1 MTDEDMI
8 TGEVITM
15 VREPFA
21 GVRMTIPAGA
31 VIARGRSIRRH
42 RRQGLAAAGAAAA
55 AAVALVIFAVLPGQ
69 GTRPAAVR
77 LAAWTVTTEPSGI
90 VAVTIRDLRDPAGLQ
105 RALQAHG
112 VPAIVRFHPGGGPVS
127 VSSCMTGVP
136 SRLAVIEQRVF
147 VVPATASGGRVLLYI
162 DPAAVPRTDKITID
176 AFSRNGIS
184 LGLLT
189 RDGRCPPGSRPGR
202 IGMNTIPAAHQ
213 QP

>member
-21 GVRMTIPAGA
+21 GVRMAIPAGA

-42 RRQGLAAAGAAAA
+42 RRQGLAAAGAAVA

-69 GTRPAAVR
+69 GARPAAVR
-77 LAAWTVTTEPSGI
+77 LAAWTVSTEPGGI
-90 VAVTIRDLRDPAGLQ
+90 VAVTIGDLRDPAGLQ

-112 VPAIVRFHPGGGPVS
+112 VPAIVRFHPDGGPVS
-127 VSSCMTGVP
+127 SCLTAVP
-136 SRLAVIEQRVF
+136 SRLAEIERRVF
-147 VVPATASGGRVLLYI
+147 VVPPTASGGRALLSI
-162 DPAAVPRTDKITID
+162 DPAAVPRTDKVIID
-176 AFSRNGIS
+176 AFSGNGIS

-189 RDGRCPPGSRPGR
+189 RDGRCPLGSRPGR
-202 IGMNTIPAAHQ
+202 IGMNTIPASHR
-213 QP
+213 